1 MANQEEYLSYER
13 LSVWEKSVD
22 FAVDVLDAV
31 ESMST
36 GRRHYRL
43 FEQLEACSTSIAM
56 NIAEGKGR
64 WSLKE
69 YKQFLFY
76 SRSSLYETLTLMVI
90 FKKKNWIANNQYN
103 DLRSKALEINK
114 MLNSLIYAIKT
125 KIDQEKK

>member
-1 MANQEEYLSYER
+1 M
-13 LSVWEKSVD
+13 WEKSVD